1 MNNSTKLFEL
11 FSEHGISY
19 CASVSG
25 GGIMYL
31 VDAVCQNKKMHTRF
45 FHHEQS
51 AAFAA
56 ESYARASGKIGVCL
70 ITIGP
75 GVANAVAGA
84 FSCFINSVPCIFISG
99 AKRSNI
105 ETDYQK
111 IRFNYPQD
119 VDTKTIVSG
128 VVKKF
133 YEVSSGNQLEGI
145 VVEAIKVANSGRP
158 GPVWISIP
166 LDIQGSVFFSSN
178 KSASKKLDKLSPKKQ
193 DSLVDISSKVKKFIK
208 GSKKPV
214 FIIGRGAE
222 SVMRNSAYKNFLKKC
237 PLPFITTIGSNHVIA
252 AAGSRNLGFL
262 GPTGRRAANL
272 VLSEADSIIALGSG
286 LDIDNTGF
294 DRLKF
299 FENKKVLIIN
309 SDPDLDISDSCKST
323 SKILIDIKSIDF
335 EKLTHTFKKNFP
347 SDFVGWKKFAIAV
360 ESLFSIDWEVT
371 RNLTNKKVDPYYF
384 LAELGRVLPKNIGI
398 AGGISL
404 DVHAFSHVVKLKESQ
419 EFFLSPHCG
428 QLGWDLPAAV
438 GICDSGKYD
447 SVLCI
452 TGDGSAMFNI
462 QELSTLASTKI
473 NATVIILD
481 NAGYNSI
488 RTSQDIHL
496 SGRRFGSDLSQLQF
510 PNWELLAKAFNF
522 NFIEIKSNAEV
533 PSMLPKLLEKKR
545 LLVRVLVDPDRS
557 RTPRLVSKISNG
569 KFLSP
574 NLAEQYP
581 FLDPT
586 HSNELAKLKSEYG
599 V

>member
-11 FSEHGISY
+11 FSAQGISY

-31 VDAVCQNKKMHTRF
+31 VDAVCLNKKIHTRF

-70 ITIGP
+70 VTIGP

-111 IRFNYPQD
+111 NRFNYPQD
-119 VDTKTIVSG
+119 VDTKSIVSG

-133 YEVSSGNQLEGI
+133 YEVSSSNQLEGI
-145 VVEAIKVANSGRP
+145 VADAINVAHSGRP

-166 LDIQGSVFFSSN
+166 LDIQGSVFISSS
-178 KSASKKLDKLSPKKQ
+178 KSPAKKLDRLNLKKKN
-193 DSLVDISSKVKKFIK
+193 DLIDISTKVENFLKR
-208 GSKKPV
+208 SQKPV
-214 FIIGRGAE
+214 FIVGRGAE
-222 SVMRNSAYKNFLKKC
+222 SVMRNSAYKNFLRKC

-252 AAGSRNLGFL
+252 SAGNRNLGFL

-309 SDPDLDISDSCKST
+309 SDPDLDISDSCKSV

-335 EKLTHTFKKNFP
+335 EGLVHVFKNPIANFLE
-347 SDFVGWKKFAIAV
+347 WKKFAIAV
-360 ESLFSIDWEVT
+360 ENLFSIDWEVS
-371 RNLTNKKVDPYYF
+371 RNITKKKVDPYYF
-384 LAELGRVLPKNIGI
+384 LNELGKVLPKNIGI

-428 QLGWDLPAAV
+428 QLGWDLPATV

-462 QELSTLASTKI
+462 QELGTLASTDKNI
-473 NATVIILD
+473 TVIILD

-510 PNWELLAKAFNF
+510 PNWELLAKAFNY

-533 PSMLPKLLEKKR
+533 SSMLPKLVGKKR

-557 RTPRLVSKISNG
+557 RTPRLVSKITNG

-581 FLDPT
+581 FLDAY
-586 HSNELAKLKSEYG
+586 HCNELKKLKSKHSI
-599 V
+599 